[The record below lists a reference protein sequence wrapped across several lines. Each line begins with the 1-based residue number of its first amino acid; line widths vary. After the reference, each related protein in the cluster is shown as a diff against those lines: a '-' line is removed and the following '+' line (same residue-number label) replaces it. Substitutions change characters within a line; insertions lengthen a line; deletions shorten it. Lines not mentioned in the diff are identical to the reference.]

1 MNGQVTISLEDFR
14 WLDNCETELALLK
27 RILQRCCI
35 MEGGE
40 HYSWP
45 NRNAMVVDIEITKEL
60 KKFILDEWDEE
71 MHFSEDLVNEVEN
84 ENRKEN

>member
-1 MNGQVTISLEDFR
+1 MNGHVTISLEDFR
-14 WLDNCETELALLK
+14 WLESCEKLVKSLK
-27 RILQRCCI
+27 RELQKCCI

-40 HYSWP
+40 RYNW
-45 NRNAMVVDIEITKEL
+45 RNSKTKVVDIEMTEEL

-71 MHFSEDLVNEVEN
+71 MHFSEELVNEVEN